1 MHALGNALVGLVD
14 FDPRQAAAERV
25 HSGASAAE
33 DTARAFRRAQVERR
47 PMLLS
52 MPLDVQ
58 LEPAEGGWQCRLDG
72 LPVKVDAVLNRR
84 NVLSLLMNGKAY
96 DIKRELTTTGMN
108 IWVGT
113 TRYAAQIRDPRSLR
127 RRKDGAGDD
136 LSPKELVA
144 PMPGNVVRILVSEMT
159 EVEAGQGIVIV
170 EAMKMQNE
178 IKSPKKGIVQKLVAA
193 EGANVNAG
201 DVLAI
206 VE

>member
-1 MHALGNALVGLVD
+1 MLYEVTIDGKDHALEVD
-14 FDPRQAAAERV
+14 
-25 HSGASAAE
+25 
-33 DTARAFRRAQVERR
+33 RA
-47 PMLLS
+47 
-52 MPLDVQ
+52 D
-58 LEPAEGGWQCRLDG
+58 GGWQCRLDG
-72 LPVKVDAVLNRR
+72 VPVKVDALLSRSNL
-84 NVLSLLMNGKAY
+84 LSLLINGKSY

-108 IWVGT
+108 IWVGA

-144 PMPGNVVRILVSEMT
+144 PMPGKVVRILVAEMT

-178 IKSPKKGIVQKLVAA
+178 IKSPKKGIVQKLMAA